1 MSKILIKMMC
11 EDNLHHV
18 TVGHIYILVEF
29 LHVYYYL
36 RHVIY
41 RLLC

>member
-18 TVGHIYILVEF
+18 TVGHIYIRVF
-29 LHVYYYL
+29 TC
-36 RHVIY
+36 I
-41 RLLC
+41 LLSKTCNI